1 VRIYKKRS
9 VPVRFL
15 QRLFS
20 MIALLFSSEEF
31 AAAGVCVR
39 GEFQRDGV
47 VTYKLHIDAELI
59 YVYLLLSTRT
69 CSIS

>member
-1 VRIYKKRS
+1 
-9 VPVRFL
+9 
-15 QRLFS
+15 
-20 MIALLFSSEEF
+20 MIALLFNWEEF

-59 YVYLLLSTRT
+59 YV
-69 CSIS
+69 